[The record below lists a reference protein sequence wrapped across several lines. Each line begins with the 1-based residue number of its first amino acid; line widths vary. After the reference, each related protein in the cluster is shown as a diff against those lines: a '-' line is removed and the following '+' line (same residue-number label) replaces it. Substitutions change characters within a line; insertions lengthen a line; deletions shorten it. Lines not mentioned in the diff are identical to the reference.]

1 MGAVPPHHRKE
12 IISCQPPCECPQQSQ
27 VEKENLLSSYDSKC
41 GKVKELQDALK
52 VNTAVHEN
60 VWDNIM
66 SVVDDSVLKPK
77 LNFNQLPS
85 QLVASEDISM
95 TYVNMIT
102 KVLSTTDR
110 VLQFKPQ
117 SLPIQVLVSSSN

>member
-1 MGAVPPHHRKE
+1 
-12 IISCQPPCECPQQSQ
+12 
-27 VEKENLLSSYDSKC
+27 
-41 GKVKELQDALK
+41 
-52 VNTAVHEN
+52 
-60 VWDNIM
+60 M

-85 QLVASEDISM
+85 LLVAFEDIFM